1 MTVLETIL
9 EILKYTV
16 PALIMYLLMRQHLRS
31 QIYMEELKRK
41 TQIKNDTLNLRLQ
54 AYERIT
60 LFCERIRLSNLV
72 VRLMSEGM
80 EVSQLKNSLL
90 ISVQKEFEHNI
101 SQQIYLSS
109 SLWEMIQLYKD
120 EVLATITTQ
129 FVKNERS
136 SIENYTRDLLS
147 LDSSLE
153 ENFGKK
159 VRAAVRKEVSL
170 YFQ

>member
-1 MTVLETIL
+1 MTILETFL
-9 EILKYTV
+9 EILKYTI
-16 PALIMYLLMRQHLRS
+16 PAFIMYLLMRQYLRS
-31 QIYMEELKRK
+31 QIYLEELKRK
-41 TQIKNDTLNLRLQ
+41 RQMKNDTLNLRLQ

-72 VRLMSEGM
+72 VRLMTEGM
-80 EVSQLKNSLL
+80 EVTQLKNSLL

-129 FVKNERS
+129 FVKNERNS
-136 SIENYTRDLLS
+136 MSTYAQDLLS
-147 LDSSLE
+147 MDSTVE
-153 ENFGKK
+153 ENFGRK
-159 VRAAVRKEVSL
+159 VRAAVRKEVSI